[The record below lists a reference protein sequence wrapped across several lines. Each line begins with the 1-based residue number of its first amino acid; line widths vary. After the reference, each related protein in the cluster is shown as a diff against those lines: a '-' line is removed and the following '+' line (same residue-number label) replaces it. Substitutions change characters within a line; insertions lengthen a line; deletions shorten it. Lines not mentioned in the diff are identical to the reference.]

1 MKRRK
6 TLKCRDHPTEDAVA
20 VCKICGRGVCNNCL
34 ITIAN
39 NSYCRECVEAGRVK
53 APTAEVPAQVM
64 PTVILSKTP
73 FYVGAAGSILS
84 TIMAILLLIFSG
96 FGFLTLFGV
105 SSYYSGYA
113 AYAYVIG
120 VIGISS
126 ILDIILAIAL
136 ILAGIGYLG
145 MKRNYGSGTGTAGF
159 AFSIVACV
167 FLLISAAFGIIAASY
182 PYSYY
187 YYYTNPWLVLWVIA
201 MFLTYIMFGI
211 MQVLWGAAHIT
222 TRKHTGYSGLA
233 IATGIMLII
242 AGAFTMTI
250 FLTSIGWI
258 LFFISEIMA
267 TVTFMAW
274 RIEQPSTQTP

>member
-20 VCKICGRGVCNNCL
+20 VCKICGRGVCTNCL

-39 NSYCRECVEAGRVK
+39 NSYCKGCVEAGRVK
-53 APTAEVPAQVM
+53 APTVEVPAQAM
-64 PTVILSKTP
+64 PTVILSKTL
-73 FYVGAAGSILS
+73 FYVGGAGSILS
-84 TIMAILLLIFSG
+84 AIMALLLLIFSG
-96 FGFLTLFGV
+96 FLTLSIFGA
-105 SSYYSGYA
+105 SSYYYSEEYQYLTGL
-113 AYAYVIG
+113 
-120 VIGISS
+120 IGISS
-126 ILDIILAIAL
+126 IMSIILAIAL

-159 AFSIVACV
+159 AFSIVTCV
-167 FLLISAAFGIIAASY
+167 FLFITAAFGIIAASY

-187 YYYTNPWLVLWVIA
+187 YNNYNPWIVIWFIA
-201 MFLTYIMFGI
+201 MIITFLLFGI
-211 MQVLWGAAHIT
+211 MQILWGAAHIT

-242 AGAFTMTI
+242 AGAFTMTV
-250 FLTSIGWI
+250 FLTFVGWI

-267 TVTFMAW
+267 AVTFLAW
-274 RIEQPSTQTP
+274 RIQQQSTQTP